1 MLEQSTMRE
10 TPGCVITTETDSINQ
25 SFQFEMVS
33 PGLAV
38 ENKIYNACCNMDD
51 HDDGGDE
58 CTVVSSASRSREHCR
73 RKRNKN

>member
-10 TPGCVITTETDSINQ
+10 TPGCVITAETDSINQ
-25 SFQFEMVS
+25 SFHFEMVS
-33 PGLAV
+33 LGLAV
-38 ENKIYNACCNMDD
+38 ENKIYAGCNMDD

-58 CTVVSSASRSREHCR
+58 CTVVSSASRFHEHCR